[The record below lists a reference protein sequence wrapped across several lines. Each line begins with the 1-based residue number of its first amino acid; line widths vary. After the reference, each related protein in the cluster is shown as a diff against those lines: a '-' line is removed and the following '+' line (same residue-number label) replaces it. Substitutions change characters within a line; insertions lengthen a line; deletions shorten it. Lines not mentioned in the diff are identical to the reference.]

1 MKDLEGQQMYIL
13 QLKFSRKYGQCDKD
27 PPTVF
32 HRLPADRLTDI
43 QCISSSS
50 ARVPGEVIRLFVTFL
65 KVFLFLIFF
74 YFLFYFN
81 FSTLKLLKNNKR
93 IINLIF

>member
-1 MKDLEGQQMYIL
+1 MANVTKTLPLSSIDFQQ
-13 QLKFSRKYGQCDKD
+13 
-27 PPTVF
+27 
-32 HRLPADRLTDI
+32 TDI

-93 IINLIF
+93 TINLMF